1 MVNNLNK
8 KVLTIKMKQKRAMI
22 TSEMGK
28 IILLLVFLLII
39 LIIIITKF
47 KPNILGGLNF
57 LDLW

>member
-1 MVNNLNK
+1 
-8 KVLTIKMKQKRAMI
+8 MKQKRAMI

-28 IILLLVFLLII
+28 IILFVVFLLVL
-39 LIIIITKF
+39 LIIIIVKF

>member
-1 MVNNLNK
+1 
-8 KVLTIKMKQKRAMI
+8 MKQKRAMI